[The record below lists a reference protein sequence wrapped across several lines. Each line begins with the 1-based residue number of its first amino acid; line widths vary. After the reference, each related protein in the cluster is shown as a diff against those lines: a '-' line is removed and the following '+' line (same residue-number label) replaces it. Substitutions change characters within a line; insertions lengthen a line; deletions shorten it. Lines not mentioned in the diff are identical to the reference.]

1 MSFRQKGTLEQAP
14 AGLGYIKET
23 SVLEG
28 AIGNAAG
35 TVEGHQLK
43 SPSMT
48 PISTISR

>member
-35 TVEGHQLK
+35 RSSVEV
-43 SPSMT
+43 
-48 PISTISR
+48 TINDSKFYV